1 MKTFLPWIVAVLA
14 LGGAYYFYNANRYQ
28 RAELVKLQTD
38 VVELENLRTEIVELK
53 SQHVS
58 ADEVAQLR
66 KDKDDLLRLRNEV
79 RQLRDDK
86 QQLTRQAQTAQ
97 ASVQRAQAESQRIQE
112 QAQAQ
117 AQSQAALLA
126 RTQDQT
132 QGLINACINNLRQ
145 LDGAKQQ
152 WALEN
157 NKQEQDVP
165 AAQDIAPFLKDG
177 ALPVCPA
184 GGQYTLNAVGA
195 VPTCSVVGH
204 ALPK

>member
-14 LGGAYYFYNANRYQ
+14 LGGAYYFYNANQYQ
-28 RAELVKLQTD
+28 AAELTKLRGEVQ
-38 VVELENLRTEIVELK
+38 EIENLRTEIVELK
-53 SQHVS
+53 SHHVS

-66 KDKDDLLRLRNEV
+66 KDRDDLLRLRNEV

-86 QQLTRQAQTAQ
+86 QQLTQQAQTAQ
-97 ASVQRAQAESQRIQE
+97 AAVQRAQTETRRAQE

-117 AQSQAALLA
+117 SQQQAALLA
-126 RTQDQT
+126 RAQDQT
-132 QGLINACINNLRQ
+132 QALLNACINNLRQ

-157 NKQEQDVP
+157 NKQAQDVP
-165 AAQDIAPFLKDG
+165 TAREIAVYLSDNT
-177 ALPVCPA
+177 LPACPA
-184 GGQYTLNAVGA
+184 GGQYALNAIGA
-195 VPTCSVVGH
+195 VPTCTVAGH